1 MERLSALL
9 LACLPLPVMAQQA
22 DPAPAP
28 PATEPPA
35 TEPQTPPTTPGL
47 GDDLAF
53 LDHEDR
59 MTVPVQIAG
68 AGPFAFIIDTGAQR
82 SVISRQLAGR
92 LGLPAGRRVRL
103 TAITGTSAVDTVVIP
118 SLSVSTLGARRVEAP
133 ALEAQD
139 LGALG
144 ILGID
149 TLQDHALTIDFD
161 RRRMTVTPAI
171 GHKPPPRESG
181 EIVVRA
187 RSLFGQL
194 VVTDASVAGRR
205 VRVVLDT
212 GTSVSLGNLAL
223 RRLLS
228 RRTAGEPAIFTSVLG
243 DQITTEYAALPVMT
257 LGSATVRALPVAFAD
272 APPFAAFGLA
282 TKPALLLGMDAL
294 RLFRRVHIDFA
305 RRELR
310 LLLPRNLRRAN

>member
-1 MERLSALL
+1 MEKVLALM
-9 LACLPLPVMAQQA
+9 LACLSLPAAAQQL
-22 DPAPAP
+22 AP
-28 PATEPPA
+28 PAAPVTDPA
-35 TEPQTPPTTPGL
+35 A
-47 GDDLAF
+47 DDLAF

-82 SVISRQLAGR
+82 SVISRQLAAR
-92 LGLPAGRRVRL
+92 LGLPPGPRVRL
-103 TAITGTSAVDTVVIP
+103 TAITGTSAVNTVVIP

-133 ALEAQD
+133 SLEAQN

-161 RRRMTVTPAI
+161 RQRMTVTPAV
-171 GHKPPPRESG
+171 GHKPPPREAG

-194 VVTDASVAGRR
+194 VVTDATVAGRR

-212 GTSVSLGNLAL
+212 GTSVTIGNMAL

-228 RRTAGEPAIFTSVLG
+228 RRKGGEPAIFTSVLG
-243 DQITTEYAALPVMT
+243 DQIVTEYAALPVMT
-257 LGSATVRALPVAFAD
+257 LGPATIRALPVAFAD
-272 APPFAAFGLA
+272 APPFTAFGLA

-310 LLLPRNLRRAN
+310 LLLPRDLRRAG

>member
-1 MERLSALL
+1 MEKVLALM
-9 LACLPLPVMAQQA
+9 LACLSLPAAAQQA
-22 DPAPAP
+22 AP
-28 PATEPPA
+28 PATPLA
-35 TEPQTPPTTPGL
+35 DPTA
-47 GDDLAF
+47 DDLAF
-53 LDHEDR
+53 LDHDDR

-82 SVISRQLAGR
+82 SVISRQLAMQ
-92 LGLPAGRRVRL
+92 LGLPPGPRVRL

-133 ALEAQD
+133 SLEAQN

-161 RRRMTVTPAI
+161 RQRMTVTPAT

-194 VVTDASVAGRR
+194 VVTDATVAGRR

-212 GTSVSLGNLAL
+212 GTSVTLGNLAL

-228 RRTAGEPAIFTSVLG
+228 RRKGGEPAIFTSVLG
-243 DQITTEYAALPVMT
+243 DQIVTEYAALPVMT
-257 LGSATVRALPVAFAD
+257 LGPATIRALPVAFAD

-310 LLLPRNLRRAN
+310 LLLPRDLRRAG

>member
-1 MERLSALL
+1 MAGMERWLALV
-9 LACLPLPVMAQQA
+9 LACMPVPAFAQGA
-22 DPAPAP
+22 AP
-28 PATEPPA
+28 PTA
-35 TEPQTPPTTPGL
+35 PGDAPV

-68 AGPFAFIIDTGAQR
+68 AGPFAFVIDTGAQR
-82 SVISRQLAGR
+82 SVVSYQLAAR
-92 LGLPAGRRVRL
+92 LGLPAGPRIRL
-103 TAITGTSAVDTVVIP
+103 TAITGTSAVDTVVVP

-133 ALEAQD
+133 ALDARN

-144 ILGID
+144 MLGID
-149 TLQDHALTIDFD
+149 TLQDHALTIDFE
-161 RRRMTVTPAI
+161 RQRMIVTPAA

-194 VVTDASVAGRR
+194 VVTDATVAGRR

-212 GTSVSLGNLAL
+212 GTSVSIGNMAL

-228 RRTAGEPAIFTSVLG
+228 RRKGGEPARFISVLG
-243 DQITTEYAALPVMT
+243 DEIVTEYAALPVMT
-257 LGSATVRALPVAFAD
+257 LGTATIRALPVAFAD

-294 RLFRRVHIDFA
+294 RLFKRVHIDFA

-310 LLLPRNLRRAN
+310 MLLPRDVRRAGVF

>member
-1 MERLSALL
+1 MERLFALI
-9 LACLPLPVMAQQA
+9 LACVSLPALAQE
-22 DPAPAP
+22 AP
-28 PATEPPA
+28 
-35 TEPQTPPTTPGL
+35 PPTTAA
-47 GDDLAF
+47 DDLAF

-82 SVISRQLAGR
+82 SVIARQLAAR
-92 LGLPAGRRVRL
+92 LGLPPGPRVRL

-133 ALEAQD
+133 ALEAQN

-161 RRRMTVTPAI
+161 RQRMTVAPAI
-171 GHKPPPRESG
+171 GHKPPPRENG

-194 VVTDASVAGRR
+194 VVTDATVAGRR

-212 GTSVSLGNLAL
+212 GTSVTLGNLAL

-228 RRTAGEPAIFTSVLG
+228 RSKGGEPAIFTSVLG
-243 DQITTEYAALPVMT
+243 QQIATEYAVLPAMT
-257 LGSATVRALPVAFAD
+257 LGSATIRSLPVAFAD

-282 TKPALLLGMDAL
+282 QKPAMLLGMDAL
-294 RLFRRVHIDFA
+294 RMFRRVHIDFA

-310 LLLPRNLRRAN
+310 LLLPRRAD

>member
-1 MERLSALL
+1 MEKVLALV
-9 LACLPLPVMAQQA
+9 LACLSLPATAQQA
-22 DPAPAP
+22 AP
-28 PATEPPA
+28 PAAPLADPA
-35 TEPQTPPTTPGL
+35 

-82 SVISRQLAGR
+82 SVISRQLAAR
-92 LGLPAGRRVRL
+92 LGLPPGPRVRL

-118 SLSVSTLGARRVEAP
+118 SLSVSSLGARRVEAP
-133 ALEAQD
+133 SLEAQN

-161 RRRMTVTPAI
+161 RQRMTVTPAI
-171 GHKPPPRESG
+171 GHKPPPREDG

-194 VVTDASVAGRR
+194 VVTDATVAGRR

-212 GTSVSLGNLAL
+212 GTSVTIGNMAL

-228 RRTAGEPAIFTSVLG
+228 RRKGGEPAIFTSVLG
-243 DQITTEYAALPVMT
+243 DQIVTEYAALPVMT
-257 LGSATVRALPVAFAD
+257 LGPATIRALPVAFAD
-272 APPFAAFGLA
+272 APPFTAFGLA

-310 LLLPRNLRRAN
+310 LLLPRDLRRAG

>member
-1 MERLSALL
+1 M
-9 LACLPLPVMAQQA
+9 LACAAVPASAQDGVPAAPPGA
-22 DPAPAP
+22 DPA
-28 PATEPPA
+28 
-35 TEPQTPPTTPGL
+35 

-59 MTVPVQIAG
+59 MTVPVAIAG

-82 SVISRQLAGR
+82 SVISQQLAR
-92 LGLPAGRRVRL
+92 QLGLPPGPRVRL
-103 TAITGTSAVDTVVIP
+103 TAITGTSAVDTVVVP

-133 ALEAQD
+133 ALDARN

-161 RRRMTVTPAI
+161 RQRMTVTPAK
-171 GHKPPPRESG
+171 GHKPPPREAG

-194 VVTDASVAGRR
+194 VVTDATVAGRR

-228 RRTAGEPAIFTSVLG
+228 RKRGGEPAIFTSVLG
-243 DQITTEYAALPVMT
+243 DQITTEYALLPVMT
-257 LGSATVRALPVAFAD
+257 LGTASIRSLPVAFAD

-282 TKPALLLGMDAL
+282 ERPALLLGMDAL
-294 RLFRRVHIDFA
+294 RLFRRVYIDFA

-310 LLLPRNLRRAN
+310 MLLPRDLRRAGVF

>member
-1 MERLSALL
+1 
-9 LACLPLPVMAQQA
+9 
-22 DPAPAP
+22 
-28 PATEPPA
+28 
-35 TEPQTPPTTPGL
+35 
-47 GDDLAF
+47 
-53 LDHEDR
+53 

-68 AGPFAFIIDTGAQR
+68 AGPFAFVIDTGAQR
-82 SVISRQLAGR
+82 SVLSRQLAAR

-103 TAITGTSAVDTVVIP
+103 TAITGTSDVDTVVVP

-133 ALEAQD
+133 ALDAHN

-149 TLQDHALTIDFD
+149 ALQDHALTIDFD
-161 RRRMTVTPAI
+161 RQRMAVTPAL

-194 VVTDASVAGRR
+194 VVTDATVAGRR
-205 VRVVLDT
+205 VRIVLDT

-223 RRLLS
+223 RRLLT
-228 RRTAGEPAIFTSVLG
+228 RRKGGEPAIFTSVLG
-243 DQITTEYAALPVMT
+243 DQITTEYASLPVMT
-257 LGSATVRALPVAFAD
+257 MGSATIRALPVAFAD

-282 TKPALLLGMDAL
+282 QRPALLLGMDAL

-310 LLLPRNLRRAN
+310 LLLPRDLRRAGTGL